1 MPDTSTTSQRPFVCI
16 IPYTLAASEC
26 SYPKNENFFHIYI
39 QFVQRMAGLFVCMYA
54 THLFWFLMHEPNR
67 FEARGELT
75 NVQIGLFRS
84 PQCLRPND
92 LLTRLRKVCSFV
104 VIRSLVK
111 LPIRCEWLRHYCC
124 RSQNRR
130 PLHLGSAIT
139 ELLDRDEFIFGL
151 IWNENVRK
159 RFVRVDHAVWVN
171 PSTITSCNWIFIRT
185 VFVQRNRPNG
195 KCNYSQFQSNEMND
209 S

>member
-26 SYPKNENFFHIYI
+26 SYPKNKNFFHIYI

-139 ELLDRDEFIFGL
+139 ELTSGQR
-151 IWNENVRK
+151 
-159 RFVRVDHAVWVN
+159 RVY
-171 PSTITSCNWIFIRT
+171 IRT
-185 VFVQRNRPNG
+185 HLKWKCQKTVCPGRPCRMGQPVNH
-195 KCNYSQFQSNEMND
+195 YIM
-209 S
+209 